1 MNYYIDFDNTMYN
14 TGKLL
19 NRMYKAIASEIVKQ
33 NKTLDEEGIIEE
45 CKNKFGKENIT
56 DIYELAKYFANKYNL
71 NLDLI
76 IKAINAEILNS
87 NDLVFNDVIPFL
99 NRLKEKG
106 HKLFIFSYGGKNAQ
120 YQSLKIVGSGIAN
133 YFDGIYL
140 SANLKYELDI
150 NYSDG
155 IFIDDNPRDLLGI
168 YSKNPKEVIR
178 IRRPE
183 NKYSVKDIENTNI
196 KEYKSFD
203 DILI

>member
-14 TGKLL
+14 PGKLL
-19 NRMYKAIASEIVKQ
+19 NRMYKAIANEIINQ
-33 NKTLDEEGIIEE
+33 NEELNKEGIIEE

-56 DIYELAKYFANKYNL
+56 DIYELAKYFANQHNSNL
-71 NLDLI
+71 NSI

-106 HKLFIFSYGGKNAQ
+106 HKLFIFSYGGKNTQ

-133 YFDGIYL
+133 YFDGIYI
-140 SANLKYELDI
+140 SASLKYELDI
-150 NYSDG
+150 NYGCG
-155 IFIDDNPRDLLGI
+155 IFVDDNPRDLLGI
-168 YSKNPKEVIR
+168 YSKDPKEVIR